1 MPATFQH
8 LELLSRQVHQAHRA
22 AVEEELTLRGLRDVN
37 PLILAILKHIARTLG
52 ISPAAVTNSLKTM
65 ENSGYVIRK
74 PEQEDARR
82 NRVELTRKGR
92 EAVEGCEEAFL
103 TVSQRM
109 LAGFTAEE
117 QAMLVDFRA
126 RMLNNL
132 RMSGVLGRL
141 GGVIIGQF
149 TDCDNDPTMQCTLQD
164 SIREILADY
173 DYPIIWDAPYGHI
186 DENRPI
192 MLSQTT

>member
-22 AVEEELTLRGLRDVN
+22 AVEEELTRRGLRDVN
-37 PLILAILKHIARTLG
+37 PLILAILKHMEQTQAQSFSQRDIARTLG

-74 PEQEDARR
+74 PEQEETRR

-132 RMSGVLGRL
+132 RGSVSA
-141 GGVIIGQF
+141 QKEE
-149 TDCDNDPTMQCTLQD
+149 
-164 SIREILADY
+164 S
-173 DYPIIWDAPYGHI
+173 
-186 DENRPI
+186 
-192 MLSQTT
+192 